1 MGFEWDDKKNR
12 ANIEK
17 HGVSF
22 KTAARIF
29 DGLVLTAE
37 DDRFEYGEVR
47 KNSIGMIENALIL
60 VVTHTDRAGKTRI
73 NSARPG
79 SRAERSRYEQAL
91 QQGTKPQGTVG
102 D

>member
-1 MGFEWDDKKNR
+1 MGFEWDDEKNK
-12 ANIEK
+12 ANINK

-22 KTAARIF
+22 ETAARIF
-29 DGLVLTAE
+29 DGPVLTAE

-47 KNSIGMIENALIL
+47 KNSIGKIEEALIL

-73 NSARPG
+73 ISARPG

-91 QQGTKPQGTVG
+91 QKRTQP
-102 D
+102 

>member
-1 MGFEWDDKKNR
+1 MGFEWDDEKNR
-12 ANIEK
+12 ANIDK

-22 KTAARIF
+22 KTAVRIF

-73 NSARPG
+73 ISARPG

-91 QQGTKPQGTVG
+91 QQRTNP
-102 D
+102 